1 MEVVSFIF
9 GMLAMVVVL
18 FFIIIVVG
26 FVKIKRLSQDVER
39 IDKILEDNSRVSEDE
54 FRLVQER
61 ITESM
66 KESTAYTDKRVDLV
80 LNKIKV

>member
-1 MEVVSFIF
+1 MEVVSFVF

-39 IDKILEDNSRVSEDE
+39 IDKILEDNSRASEDE
-54 FRLVQER
+54 FRLVQEK
-61 ITESM
+61 IMESM

>member
-9 GMLAMVVVL
+9 GILAMVVVL

-26 FVKIKRLSQDVER
+26 FVKIKRLSQDVEG
-39 IDKILEDNSRVSEDE
+39 IVKTLEDNYRVSEDE
-54 FRLVQER
+54 FRLVQEK
-61 ITESM
+61 IMESM

>member
-9 GMLAMVVVL
+9 GMLAMVAVL
-18 FFIIIVVG
+18 FFIVIVVG

-54 FRLVQER
+54 FRLVQEK
-61 ITESM
+61 IMESM